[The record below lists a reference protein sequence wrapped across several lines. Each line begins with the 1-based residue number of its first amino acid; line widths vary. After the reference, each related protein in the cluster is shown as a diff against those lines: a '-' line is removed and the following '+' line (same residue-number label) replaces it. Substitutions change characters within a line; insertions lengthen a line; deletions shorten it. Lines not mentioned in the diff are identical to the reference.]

1 MADNEVKIHIPSG
14 WFSLLL
20 FELDRN
26 KSMISKILAHD
37 SDHDDNY
44 FEILRR
50 MEARDERVKAAP
62 DTDISMISNGTA
74 SILYYDKLFSSGL
87 DRLNISVHGWNEKY
101 FLQNTLSNER
111 LWKRFRDNLLT
122 LLNENRISKL
132 NYVIKKGVNEDDLF
146 QLICDLSSRENVRLD
161 ILNYLM
167 MPNCR
172 TGEEWYYTESR
183 ET

>member
-50 MEARDERVKAAP
+50 MEARDERVKAAL
-62 DTDISMISNGTA
+62 ISNITSGDYVEINKNDYQDIIY
-74 SILYYDKLFSSGL
+74 ILLENIDFYENNG
-87 DRLNISVHGWNEKY
+87 RLIYE
-101 FLQNTLSNER
+101 
-111 LWKRFRDNLLT
+111 
-122 LLNENRISKL
+122 
-132 NYVIKKGVNEDDLF
+132 
-146 QLICDLSSRENVRLD
+146 
-161 ILNYLM
+161 
-167 MPNCR
+167 
-172 TGEEWYYTESR
+172 
-183 ET
+183 